1 MANYSVATPTQG
13 VGPGDSI
20 PQTGTQINSSK
31 AGALQHLPSDRL
43 PLRFDPQSSS
53 NILLP
58 SRELPPP
65 APVQRQ
71 QHSAALSNVVS
82 NFGASSSVV
91 NMSSMQPIS
100 DEQFMDEVMLWDWT
114 QDLPSFNPNK

>member
-1 MANYSVATPTQG
+1 MGYEEGQGQGEAAVPTAQEGTIRYSISECNLFVAFMANYSVATPTQG

-31 AGALQHLPSDRL
+31 AGTLQHLPSDRL

-58 SRELPPP
+58 SRELPPVP
-65 APVQRQ
+65 
-71 QHSAALSNVVS
+71 
-82 NFGASSSVV
+82 GISV
-91 NMSSMQPIS
+91 
-100 DEQFMDEVMLWDWT
+100 
-114 QDLPSFNPNK
+114 